1 MVINYY
7 FFYYDFAQ
15 GITCDIQ
22 FLKWFRPH
30 RFYEW
35 KKDGKKKQPYYVHL
49 EDGRPLVFAA
59 LYDSWED
66 PEGRLLCW
74 NAKWH
79 VVLYEPLFMY
89 G

>member
-1 MVINYY
+1 M
-7 FFYYDFAQ
+7 Q
-15 GITCDIQ
+15 L
-22 FLKWFRPH
+22 LKWFPPH

-74 NAKWH
+74 NAK
-79 VVLYEPLFMY
+79 
-89 G
+89 